1 MSGGGPMF
9 QGPPPGM
16 YPPPMMMPPGYFR
29 PQRNAWRVL
38 LTVFSTLLLIAS
50 IIMNIVLFA
59 SSSGGLSLSS
69 SRHFVTQVLVEGDSS
84 QKIAVVPVSGVIMQS
99 TAERFDSV
107 LSAIEKEKNIKAVIL
122 EIETPG
128 GAVTPSDE
136 MYARVM
142 RFRAGNPNIRVIA
155 SMGNLATSGGYY
167 VACAAEHIFAQ
178 KTTLTGNIGVLMPR
192 MNMSKLARSY
202 GVEEVTITAPQTGY
216 KNAGSMFGPIKE
228 EETQYLQSLIDDMF
242 ANFKKVV
249 VAGRGKKLAK
259 PIDEI
264 ANGKVYTEREA
275 RQLGLVDQEGYLT
288 DAIQFAATGLSNKHV
303 VRYAPRPPSLVELL
317 GGAEGKA
324 NVALPGTLNIN
335 GINLNIDSSLF
346 DELGRPRALYLW
358 RGQ

>member
-1 MSGGGPMF
+1 MV
-9 QGPPPGM
+9 PPPGYNM
-16 YPPPMMMPPGYFR
+16 MPPGMFPPPMMMPPPGFFR
-29 PQRNAWRVL
+29 PRKSPWRIL
-38 LTVFSTLLLIAS
+38 LTTFTTILLVASLIT
-50 IIMNIVLFA
+50 NIVLLA
-59 SSSGGLSLSS
+59 SSSGLGLSSGK
-69 SRHFVTQVLVEGDSS
+69 HYITQTLVEGDAS

-99 TAERFDSV
+99 TAERFDHV
-107 LSAIEKEKNIKAVIL
+107 LTALEGDKTIKALIL

-142 RFRAGNPNIRVIA
+142 RFRASNPGVRVIA

-167 VACAAEHIFAQ
+167 VACSAEHIFAQ

-192 MNMSKLARSY
+192 MNLSKLSKAY
-202 GVEEVTITAPQTGY
+202 GVEEVTITAPNTGF
-216 KNAGSMFGPIKE
+216 KNAGSMFSPVKE
-228 EETQYLQSLIDDMF
+228 EETLYLQGLIDDMF

-249 VAGRGKKLAK
+249 VAGRGKRLTK
-259 PIDEI
+259 PIDQI
-264 ANGKVYTEREA
+264 ANGKVYTEKEA
-275 RQLGLVDQEGYLT
+275 LQLGLVDQEGYLV
-288 DAIQFAATGLSNKHV
+288 DAVQFAATGLSNKHV

-324 NVALPGTLNIN
+324 NLSTVGNVTIN

-346 DELGRPRALYLW
+346 DELGRPRAMYLW